1 MKIAFGV
8 FILLHG
14 LVHLFYFGQ
23 SRRLFELRSDM
34 VWPDGSWIFS
44 KLLGNKNTRL
54 LASISSVLATAGF
67 AVGGIGI
74 LVSQGW
80 WRQAVVGSAAF
91 SAVIFLLL
99 WDGGLQKLT
108 EKGWIGILINITL
121 LVAGLLLGWPKLG
134 F

>member
-1 MKIAFGV
+1 MKIIFGI
-8 FILLHG
+8 FIVLHG

-44 KLLGNKNTRL
+44 KLLGNENTRL
-54 LASISSVLATAGF
+54 LASISSVLAAVGF

-74 LVSQGW
+74 LLNQGW
-80 WRQAVVGSAAF
+80 WRQVVVGSAVF

-99 WDGGLQKLT
+99 WDGGLHKLT

-121 LVAGLLLGWPKLG
+121 LVAVLLLEWPELG